1 MENSNNETAAQ
12 DQSLPSSDPASG
24 AAVAAAGQ
32 LRRAALVDEWTYLEA
47 ASDITTSATTEEK
60 NDATA
65 EEKNDATIEE
75 KNDATTEEKNDA
87 TAEEKNYATIEEK
100 NDATTEE
107 KNVVTTKEEND
118 TTTKTHVVH
127 EATSIPLEK
136 DLETRNETRHPE
148 KILSRQNGGGQ
159 QQGTDEALY
168 DYYYEYNDDI
178 SAVFNAD
185 QNNADL
191 GEEGEW
197 GTSSGNYYRPA
208 SSQEQPV
215 DPAQLLGKRL
225 KSWSFEENCGQKVTK
240 IINLWHLQ

>member
-32 LRRAALVDEWTYLEA
+32 LGRAALVDEWTYLEA

-65 EEKNDATIEE
+65 EEKNDAT
-75 KNDATTEEKNDA
+75 T
-87 TAEEKNYATIEEK
+87 EEK

-136 DLETRNETRHPE
+136 NLETRNETRRPE

-168 DYYYEYNDDI
+168 DYNYEYNDDI
-178 SAVFNAD
+178 STVFNAD
-185 QNNADL
+185 QNNVDL

-197 GTSSGNYYRPA
+197 GTNSGNYYRPA
-208 SSQEQPV
+208 SSQQQPV
-215 DPAQLLGKRL
+215 DPAQLLGKRQ
-225 KSWSFEENCGQKVTK
+225 KSCSFEENCGQKGTK
-240 IINLWHLQ
+240 IINLWHLQYVAFTDVNIQVFTVKLLKF

>member
-32 LRRAALVDEWTYLEA
+32 LGRAALVDEWIYLEA

-65 EEKNDATIEE
+65 EEKNI
-75 KNDATTEEKNDA
+75 
-87 TAEEKNYATIEEK
+87 
-100 NDATTEE
+100 
-107 KNVVTTKEEND
+107 VTSKEEND
-118 TTTKTHVVH
+118 ATTKTHVVQ

-136 DLETRNETRHPE
+136 DLETRNETRRPE

-168 DYYYEYNDDI
+168 DYNYEYNDDI
-178 SAVFNAD
+178 STVFNAD
-185 QNNADL
+185 QNNVDL

-197 GTSSGNYYRPA
+197 GTNSGNYYRPA
-208 SSQEQPV
+208 SSQQQPV
-215 DPAQLLGKRL
+215 DPAQLLGKR
-225 KSWSFEENCGQKVTK
+225 QKK
-240 IINLWHLQ
+240 L

>member
-32 LRRAALVDEWTYLEA
+32 LGRAALVDEWTYLEA

-65 EEKNDATIEE
+65 EEKNDATTEEKNDATTEE

-87 TAEEKNYATIEEK
+87 TAEEK
-100 NDATTEE
+100 
-107 KNVVTTKEEND
+107 ND

-168 DYYYEYNDDI
+168 DYNYEYNDDI

-197 GTSSGNYYRPA
+197 GTNSGNYYRPA
-208 SSQEQPV
+208 SSQQQPV
-215 DPAQLLGKRL
+215 DPAQLLGKRQ
-225 KSWSFEENCGQKVTK
+225 KSCSFEENCGQKGTK

>member
-32 LRRAALVDEWTYLEA
+32 LGRAALVDEWTYLEA

-60 NDATA
+60 NDAT
-65 EEKNDATIEE
+65 KEE

-87 TAEEKNYATIEEK
+87 TAEEKNYANIEEK

-168 DYYYEYNDDI
+168 DYNYEYNDDI

-208 SSQEQPV
+208 SSQQQPV
-215 DPAQLLGKRL
+215 DPAQLLGKR
-225 KSWSFEENCGQKVTK
+225 QKK
-240 IINLWHLQ
+240 L

>member
-32 LRRAALVDEWTYLEA
+32 LGRAALVDEWTYLEA

-65 EEKNDATIEE
+65 EEKNDATIEEKNDATTEEKNDATTEE

-136 DLETRNETRHPE
+136 DLETRNETWRPE

-168 DYYYEYNDDI
+168 DYNYEYNDDI

-208 SSQEQPV
+208 SSQQQPV
-215 DPAQLLGKRL
+215 DPAQLLGKR
-225 KSWSFEENCGQKVTK
+225 QKK
-240 IINLWHLQ
+240 L